1 MVATARKTKIRAVT
15 SVCSL
20 SDIENRAQS
29 IRLFDRTTW
38 INMGDGR
45 IINLQTKE
53 EEALIKKFD
62 EIRTATL
69 PGKIV
74 FAKRYN
80 RWDPLCLVERPY
92 KIRS

>member
-1 MVATARKTKIRAVT
+1 MITTKSKAKIRAVT

-20 SDIENRAQS
+20 SDIENRSQS

-45 IINLQTKE
+45 IINPQTKE
-53 EEALIKKFD
+53 VEALTKKFD

-80 RWDPLCLVERPY
+80 RWNPLCLVEKPY

>member
-1 MVATARKTKIRAVT
+1 MAVTKRKSKIRAVT

-20 SDIENRAQS
+20 SDIENRALS
-29 IRLFDRTTW
+29 IRLFDRTIW

-45 IINLQTKE
+45 IINPQTKE
-53 EEALIKKFD
+53 IEALIKKFD

-80 RWDPLCLVERPY
+80 RWAPLCLVEKPY

>member
-1 MVATARKTKIRAVT
+1 MIATKRKAKIRAVT

-20 SDIENRAQS
+20 SDIENRSQS

-45 IINLQTKE
+45 IINPQTKE

-80 RWDPLCLVERPY
+80 RWTPLCLVEKPY